1 MKVREL
7 KDKEVEIVSI
17 EDMDKSEEKDM
28 KKIRPIKNTWYN
40 WLINYVP
47 EPIRTSVDGFGD
59 KFISLFKINTSKQ
72 TGCGRGRKQH
82 KWKTQKQSEEKIF
95 NSTGNLFELKK
106 DEIIIIIIE

>member
-1 MKVREL
+1 MRKNQSLNVKIVFFKLEKDFKELKVREL

-17 EDMDKSEEKDM
+17 DDMGNFEEKEM

-47 EPIRTSVDGFGD
+47 EPIRKSVDGFGD
-59 KFISLFKINTSKQ
+59 KFISLFKTNTSKQ

-82 KWKTQKQSEEKIF
+82 KSKTQK
-95 NSTGNLFELKK
+95 
-106 DEIIIIIIE
+106 